1 MFLFMRLLPERHS
14 SVLKWTLALALQPG
28 LELPFG
34 LQGSQ
39 VECKQAE
46 LMLTHKIFVS
56 IEASK
61 IRSLPG
67 GLL

>member
-1 MFLFMRLLPERHS
+1 MLLFMRLLPERHS
-14 SVLKWTLALALQPG
+14 SVLKWTLALQPG